1 MINPIVT
8 VSTDSSRET
17 QNLEISERYQ
27 KLFPAKSLVL
37 NKKFR
42 TLKPPKN
49 CFSEV

>member
-1 MINPIVT
+1 MINPILT

-37 NKKFR
+37 NKKIPYAE
-42 TLKPPKN
+42 TP
-49 CFSEV
+49 